1 MEITKYG
8 DFYNVSDTKSTY
20 GISGNLIKSL
30 SGEIII
36 DVYTHVLND
45 TTNIISLIHGSYN
58 PQQDTFNVKVDT
70 KASRGNEQV
79 DSIKTVLDAI
89 NQLLNDDL

>member
-8 DFYNVSDTKSTY
+8 DFYTVSDTKSTY

-36 DVYTHVLND
+36 DVFTHVLND

-58 PQQDTFNVKVDT
+58 PQ
-70 KASRGNEQV
+70 
-79 DSIKTVLDAI
+79 
-89 NQLLNDDL
+89 

>member
-1 MEITKYG
+1 MVKLDNSGNAKNKFWTFSIIHILVIIMEITKYG
-8 DFYNVSDTKSTY
+8 DFYTVSDTKSTY

-36 DVYTHVLND
+36 DVFTHVLND

-58 PQQDTFNVKVDT
+58 PQ
-70 KASRGNEQV
+70 
-79 DSIKTVLDAI
+79 
-89 NQLLNDDL
+89 

>member
-8 DFYNVSDTKSTY
+8 DFYTVSDIKSTY

-36 DVYTHVLND
+36 DVFTHVLND

-58 PQQDTFNVKVDT
+58 PQQDTFNVKIDT